1 MLDIATAYNKY
12 GFLGNEFLTWIWY
25 LIETDQDITTL
36 ASSKDPIIFEIGNS
50 ISLENNLGD
59 KSKEKITIKGDQA
72 GLEEGGTALKKGAWV
87 TDMNLICRMG
97 EEEYK
102 FSIKGESFNITGLK
116 TPTID
121 ISSSED
127 EIEGLI
133 IEKTFLIMKVI
144 KVIDT
149 LFLKFIEKRISGIR
163 KNISENGKTFNFEF
177 DSKRESAILARKFSF
192 QR

>member
-1 MLDIATAYNKY
+1 MMLDIATAYNKY

-25 LIETDQDITTL
+25 LVETDQDITGL
-36 ASSKDPIIFEIGNS
+36 SSSKDPVTFEIGNS

-72 GLEEGGTALKKGAWV
+72 GLEEGTTALKKGAWV
-87 TDMNLICRMG
+87 TDLNLICRMD

-121 ISSSED
+121 TSSSED
-127 EIEGLI
+127 EIEGLV

-149 LFLKFIEKRISGIR
+149 LFLKFIERRISDDWNTSDLKDIR
-163 KNISENGKTFNFEF
+163 VWIQS
-177 DSKRESAILARKFSF
+177 
-192 QR
+192 

>member
-25 LIETDQDITTL
+25 LVETDQDITALSDSNNPVT
-36 ASSKDPIIFEIGNS
+36 FEIGNS

-72 GLEEGGTALKKGAWV
+72 GLEEGTTALKKGAWV
-87 TDMNLICRMG
+87 TDMNLICKIG

-102 FSIKGESFNITGLK
+102 FSIKGESFNVTGLK

-121 ISSSED
+121 TSASED
-127 EIEGLI
+127 EIEGMI
-133 IEKTFLIMKVI
+133 IEKTFLITKVI
-144 KVIDT
+144 NVIDT
-149 LFLKFIEKRISGIR
+149 LFLKFIEKRISEAWKTSDLKAIR
-163 KNISENGKTFNFEF
+163 DWIQS
-177 DSKRESAILARKFSF
+177 
-192 QR
+192 